1 MRARVCV
8 CVCVCSSTVC
18 KLLSHRDT
26 NHTNGRGTTHLTP
39 RDIRGRHGLREERE
53 RRGCGVEVNER
64 RQCMLISN
72 VDTRAHRNS
81 PNAKQPPSRP
91 RLGPQGATRDGNERG
106 VRVLCL
112 GLEPRCDAVHPEVV
126 LRYILKPSL
135 RHPHHNRYT
144 QWPCPCYR
152 VVCAYFVSV
161 APHPPPVK
169 VVPQLFVLLFPPTTT

>member
-1 MRARVCV
+1 M
-8 CVCVCSSTVC
+8 
-18 KLLSHRDT
+18 
-26 NHTNGRGTTHLTP
+26 
-39 RDIRGRHGLREERE
+39 
-53 RRGCGVEVNER
+53 
-64 RQCMLISN
+64 
-72 VDTRAHRNS
+72 
-81 PNAKQPPSRP
+81 
-91 RLGPQGATRDGNERG
+91 
-106 VRVLCL
+106 LCL

-169 VVPQLFVLLFPPTTT
+169 VVPQLFVLLFPPTTTSRKVLAGAGRPPGVVVVVGSASLCGLELSS